1 VLTTFTFFLKCQLK
15 KRHKRV
21 LLKSEKT
28 RKIRIL
34 EHWTTH
40 TQADSTRL
48 QTLETLIQQN
58 ENIFTTT
65 MNHVSTA
72 PSNRLRTV

>member
-34 EHWTTH
+34 EHWTIH
-40 TQADSTRL
+40 TQADRLHATADTRD
-48 QTLETLIQQN
+48 ID
-58 ENIFTTT
+58 TTKRKYLYD
-65 MNHVSTA
+65 NHVSTA